1 MNKNAVAK
9 RAVDWKQTT
18 TAEIKALLAMTI
30 ISNDLLVVLRD
41 ERYFLSGGN
50 TSVFHTTGI
59 RNIFSLHKCYFD
71 LKKYIS
77 FVDPDHEKTEE
88 EARDVLY
95 KIRNISRTITQKFFD
110 LYNCHESVSVD
121 EGMVPFK
128 GRLKIKVRMP
138 DKPVKYGIKL
148 FMLCDSTNGY
158 CKKFDV
164 YVGSDERN
172 AGNLGKTGK
181 TVLNLLQGLEN
192 THHRVYMDNFYT
204 SPILFLAMKNI
215 TLYGCGTVRN
225 CKGFPMNELKAVQ
238 TRQRGDIAWLSW
250 NGSMLALK
258 WKDRKEISA
267 LSTIHSSPV
276 PRPAP
281 RVRDNE
287 DGDDEEGDDATVTRR
302 VKERAQWRQVTIS
315 CPHLIKD
322 YNKFMG
328 GVDLHDQM
336 TSVNKSKKQI
346 RWYMRM
352 FAKLLQICVF
362 NAYVIEF
369 HYQAHQ
375 GHGHRKRDLL
385 SFKQE
390 LCIQLIGDFPTTHE
404 NSHKRRRSLNEYP
417 ERMDGVGEHIVC
429 RGDCNDHRCAVC
441 LKKQQEF
448 MRMNRGVRKKDC
460 PFKDKK
466 STFKCM
472 KCNVY
477 LCIGKDGSNCFFDYH
492 PRLQYW
498 L

>member
-1 MNKNAVAK
+1 
-9 RAVDWKQTT
+9 
-18 TAEIKALLAMTI
+18 
-30 ISNDLLVVLRD
+30 
-41 ERYFLSGGN
+41 
-50 TSVFHTTGI
+50 
-59 RNIFSLHKCYFD
+59 
-71 LKKYIS
+71 
-77 FVDPDHEKTEE
+77 
-88 EARDVLY
+88 
-95 KIRNISRTITQKFFD
+95 
-110 LYNCHESVSVD
+110 
-121 EGMVPFK
+121 MVPFK

-336 TSVNKSKKQI
+336 TSVNKSKKQM
-346 RWYMRM
+346 RW
-352 FAKLLQICVF
+352 
-362 NAYVIEF
+362 
-369 HYQAHQ
+369 
-375 GHGHRKRDLL
+375 
-385 SFKQE
+385 
-390 LCIQLIGDFPTTHE
+390 
-404 NSHKRRRSLNEYP
+404 
-417 ERMDGVGEHIVC
+417 
-429 RGDCNDHRCAVC
+429 
-441 LKKQQEF
+441 
-448 MRMNRGVRKKDC
+448 
-460 PFKDKK
+460 
-466 STFKCM
+466 
-472 KCNVY
+472 
-477 LCIGKDGSNCFFDYH
+477 
-492 PRLQYW
+492 
-498 L
+498 